1 VSDSTRGS
9 DALATKR
16 ALARLVA
23 GPPVDRPDD
32 AATLAAARRACTDLA
47 AAERFVADGGVA
59 RLRGAVER
67 TDDGHDA
74 LAAFERY
81 RAACQFH
88 SGHATDLPAGPEDVP
103 D

>member
-1 VSDSTRGS
+1 MPDSTRDPS
-9 DALATKR
+9 ALATKR

-23 GPPVDRPDD
+23 GPPADPSDD
-32 AATLAAARRACTDLA
+32 AVTLVAARRARTDLA
-47 AAERFVADGGVA
+47 AAERFVADGGLA
-59 RLRGAVER
+59 RLREAVER